1 MGAVT
6 CESLQNGTYSAM
18 RWLQSSATSNLMM
31 TSSAIQTEK
40 DQSAILDLALAT
52 AIAAGAEV
60 LSIYSE
66 DFCFETKADSSPLT
80 EADIAAEALIVDQ
93 LKAAFPAIPIIAE
106 EATAEGNIPECGSQF
121 FLVDPLDGSKEF
133 IARNGEF
140 TVNIALIEDGVPVVG
155 VVYAPAIGR
164 IWWGGPSGAY
174 VGLVQDNQIVS
185 PVTIE
190 VRDLPEEGTTL
201 VGSRSHGTGRSDARI
216 SRVRGEKFKMV
227 GSSLKFCLVAEGEAD
242 LYPRFGRTMEWDTAA
257 GDAILRAAGGCVLDM
272 MGKPLTYGKRN
283 QAHDSDFANPE
294 FCAIGN
300 HAIVDLI
307 DFSATS

>member
-1 MGAVT
+1 
-6 CESLQNGTYSAM
+6 
-18 RWLQSSATSNLMM
+18 M
-31 TSSAIQTEK
+31 TSSAIHTEK
-40 DQSAILDLALAT
+40 DQSAILDVALAT

-60 LSIYSE
+60 LSIYSD
-66 DFCFETKADSSPLT
+66 DFSVETKADSSPLT

-93 LKAAFPAIPIIAE
+93 LKAAFPTIPIIAE
-106 EATAEGNIPECGSQF
+106 EATAEGNVPECGSRF

-164 IWWGGPSGAY
+164 VWWGRAPSDAF

-185 PVTIE
+185 PVAIE

-272 MGKPLTYGKRN
+272 TGKPLTYGKRN
-283 QAHDSDFANPE
+283 QANDSDFANPE

-300 HAIVDLI
+300 RSIIDLI
-307 DFSATS
+307 DFSTNS